1 MNTTNKTR
9 ANLRQAN
16 HEERYEVTTQEAQ
29 QFLAD
34 KFRAAGINVAPM
46 LNSISISKVFHPI
59 MLILPATS
67 DIVHGMGEN
76 KQHKGL
82 SIFDTDSKKG
92 GLRLQQNV
100 FNIVKKYTYTPEDM
114 EAFKSKMLRDQLK
127 LTNTAIQE
135 LQARRV
141 PKEIVVGERSKT
153 RLIVVL
159 IDPLRLFFDMSADPS
174 AKYDGFTIQVNIDK
188 VISEGNTN
196 YKLVKRPKTN
206 NRFSEDINKL
216 IANELNRRIR

>member
-1 MNTTNKTR
+1 
-9 ANLRQAN
+9 
-16 HEERYEVTTQEAQ
+16 
-29 QFLAD
+29 
-34 KFRAAGINVAPM
+34 M
-46 LNSISISKVFHPI
+46 LNSISMSKVFHPI
-59 MLILPATS
+59 ILILPATS
-67 DIVHGMGEN
+67 DIVHGIGEN

-82 SIFDTDSKKG
+82 SIFDTDSKRG

-114 EAFKSKMLRDQLK
+114 DAFKSKMLRDQLK

-159 IDPLRLFFDMSADPS
+159 IDPL
-174 AKYDGFTIQVNIDK
+174 
-188 VISEGNTN
+188 
-196 YKLVKRPKTN
+196 
-206 NRFSEDINKL
+206 
-216 IANELNRRIR
+216 